1 MVSSCWCN
9 RICLLKKI
17 PRGIKTTT
25 LFYIIDILSKKRHAG
40 ILNGCGQQYVVLVFQ
55 WSNIAVI
62 CIKSSIMVNKNNYW
76 FIRHPYIFKCLC
88 EKKSILVYTSNNI
101 VKTSQSRIWQL
112 RICIDDLIICITEWH
127 AGTVKWCRNKQNGM
141 RTLFSNI
148 FNMYCLYQDTKIDNI
163 LWINVERS
171 WLQGNLVFVFFKTT
185 IVVLQD
191 WHRIWLIIKW

>member
-40 ILNGCGQQYVVLVFQ
+40 ILNGCGQYYVVIVFQ

-62 CIKSSIMVNKNNYW
+62 CIKSSIMANKNNYW

-88 EKKSILVYTSNNI
+88 EKIQFWFIRSNNI

-127 AGTVKWCRNKQNGM
+127 ACNVKWCRNKQNGM

-148 FNMYCLYQDTKIDNI
+148 FNMYCLYQETKIDNI